1 MWPNIHIIYVHIY
14 IYIRIYNPPELQDH
28 LGTIFSAFAIFWRM
42 RSGDVMMIRKSAEIA
57 SKSSD
62 VQNIS
67 GYCQYREAGCKT
79 GSFTIFYTNRFQPE
93 KMFRKYL
100 AKEQGKLRK
109 HSSCAA
115 FWYFSV
121 SMSRIEA
128 CIAAELF
135 ISFAFKF
142 FAFQS
147 LPPVCHWE
155 NGGQPYLSKPLWSL
169 SCHTS
174 FSWHIVMSLEKC
186 VCRLHTKPAI
196 WSIFTYISVSY
207 MNYFNHYTSTQN
219 PASFWF
225 KNRQ

>member
-1 MWPNIHIIYVHIY
+1 
-14 IYIRIYNPPELQDH
+14 
-28 LGTIFSAFAIFWRM
+28 M

-115 FWYFSV
+115 FGTFPFRCHASRPALQLSCSSV
-121 SMSRIEA
+121 SLSSSSPSN
-128 CIAAELF
+128 LF
-135 ISFAFKF
+135 LQFVTGKTGGSPIFPNHSD
-142 FAFQS
+142 
-147 LPPVCHWE
+147 LCHVIPPSHDI
-155 NGGQPYLSKPLWSL
+155 L
-169 SCHTS
+169 
-174 FSWHIVMSLEKC
+174 
-186 VCRLHTKPAI
+186 
-196 WSIFTYISVSY
+196 
-207 MNYFNHYTSTQN
+207 
-219 PASFWF
+219 
-225 KNRQ
+225 

>member
-14 IYIRIYNPPELQDH
+14 IYVYITH
-28 LGTIFSAFAIFWRM
+28 LNCKIILGGFFSAFAIFWRM

-109 HSSCAA
+109 TLIMRCILVLFRFDVTHRGLHCSWAVHQFRFQVLRLPISS
-115 FWYFSV
+115 S
-121 SMSRIEA
+121 
-128 CIAAELF
+128 
-135 ISFAFKF
+135 
-142 FAFQS
+142 
-147 LPPVCHWE
+147 
-155 NGGQPYLSKPLWSL
+155 SL
-169 SCHTS
+169 SLGKRGAALS
-174 FSWHIVMSLEKC
+174 FQTTLIFVMSYLLLMTYCDVTRK
-186 VCRLHTKPAI
+186 VCL
-196 WSIFTYISVSY
+196 S
-207 MNYFNHYTSTQN
+207 TSH
-219 PASFWF
+219 
-225 KNRQ
+225 